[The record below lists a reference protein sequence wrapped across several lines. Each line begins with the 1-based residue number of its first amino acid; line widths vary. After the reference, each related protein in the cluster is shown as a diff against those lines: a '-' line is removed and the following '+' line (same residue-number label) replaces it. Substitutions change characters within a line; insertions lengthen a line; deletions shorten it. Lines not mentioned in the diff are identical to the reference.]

1 MRHWAGHGAGW
12 GLVGLL
18 LAGCS
23 AGAPEPSTGSPASD
37 VVALTGA
44 RLIDGTGREPL
55 EAATIVVADGRIQAV
70 GAEGA
75 VPVPERAARVD
86 LAGKTVMPGLINAH
100 AHLNNGDPSLPPLD
114 QVRSQLRLYA
124 RYGVTTVQSLGSDGA
139 GAGEANL
146 AVRNEQVAGR
156 IDGARLLVSGVGLT
170 PGTVED
176 ARPAIDGHADL
187 GVDMIKTRLEGG
199 PGDMTPDVYR
209 ALIARAHERDLRVAA
224 HIFYLDDA
232 GGLVDAGV
240 DVLAHSIRDQDV
252 DDAFVERLVSLGV
265 GYIPTLTRD
274 LSVFVY
280 ETRPALFDDPFFLRE
295 LDAYEGQMAQL
306 LDPGLQA
313 RTRESPD
320 AQAIKPALAQALRN
334 LKRLSDGG
342 VTIGLGTD
350 SGTSLGRWQGY
361 FEHHELAMMVE
372 DAGLTPM
379 EALVAATGG
388 AARVLARDDIGT
400 LAPGNLAD
408 VLVLDANPLDDIRNT
423 RRIAAVW
430 VAGRQVSPAATS
442 DAGADDGAAE

>member
-1 MRHWAGHGAGW
+1 
-12 GLVGLL
+12 VLL

-23 AGAPEPSTGSPASD
+23 AGAPGPTAGAPASD
-37 VVALTGA
+37 TVALTGA
-44 RLIDGTGREPL
+44 RLIDGTGRAPL
-55 EAATIVVADGRIQAV
+55 EAATIVVADGRIQAAGPADAV
-70 GAEGA
+70 AVPEGA
-75 VPVPERAARVD
+75 SRID
-86 LAGKTVMPGLINAH
+86 LSGKTVMPGIINAH
-100 AHLNNGDPSLPPLD
+100 AHLNNGDPSLAPLD

-139 GAGEANL
+139 GAGEANV
-146 AVRNEQVAGR
+146 AVRNEQAAGPFE
-156 IDGARLLVSGVGLT
+156 GARLLVSGVGLT
-170 PGTVED
+170 PGTVEE
-176 ARPAIDGHADL
+176 ARTSVDGHADL

-199 PGDMTPDVYR
+199 PGDMTPEVFT

-232 GGLVDAGV
+232 RGLVEAGV
-240 DVLAHSIRDQDV
+240 DVLAHSVRDQDV
-252 DDAFVERLVSLGV
+252 DDAFVERLAGQGV

-280 ETRPALFDDPFFLRE
+280 ETRPAFFDDPFFLRGR
-295 LDAYEGQMAQL
+295 DAYQAQMAQL
-306 LDPGLQA
+306 LDSGLQA
-313 RTRESPD
+313 RTRDSAD
-320 AQAIKPALAQALRN
+320 AQAIKPALGQALRN

-379 EALVAATGG
+379 EALVAATSG

-400 LAPGNLAD
+400 LAPGNRAD
-408 VLVLDANPLDDIRNT
+408 LLVLDANPLDDIRNT

-430 VAGRQVSPAATS
+430 VAGRQLPLPV
-442 DAGADDGAAE
+442 AGTAADDGAAE